1 VHKKNSRPKEVANGT
16 LGHVV
21 GYQLPNDTTSN
32 HQVIDESTGYTVTI
46 SSMLPDIV
54 FVELLGREEIIDLE
68 LFLGIVGI
76 HPILERNVAIQLP
89 NQSFIVLNE
98 QIPLDPTF
106 ALTIDKCHGL
116 TLSRAILGPL
126 LHPLQQIP
134 KKNGIVYVDL
144 SRAK

>member
-1 VHKKNSRPKEVANGT
+1 MANGT

-21 GYQLPNDTTSN
+21 GYQLPNDTTSY

-46 SSMLPDIV
+46 SSILPDIV

-76 HPILERNVAIQLP
+76 HPILECNVVIQLP
-89 NQSFIVLNE
+89 NQSFIVLIE
-98 QIPLDPTF
+98 QLPLDPTF

-116 TLSRAILGPL
+116 ILSEAILGPL
-126 LHPLQQIP
+126 LHPLQQTP
-134 KKNGIVYVDL
+134 KKMESYM
-144 SRAK
+144 